1 MRAHWDHMKA
11 IKILTIKLFLFSL
24 AVGGIFY
31 LLQEYIK
38 PEWVHESLWTILSF
52 FVLLTWLTGMFTHY
66 LLEISKENSVNILLG
81 AIGIRFLASTGFV
94 AIMLFLRLENL
105 ILFVVN
111 FFIIYFFYLLFD
123 IYTLLVNLRPN
134 SK

>member
-1 MRAHWDHMKA
+1 MRAHSDPMKD

-24 AVGGIFY
+24 LIGGIFY

-94 AIMLFLRLENL
+94 AIMLFLRVENL
-105 ILFVVN
+105 ILFVIN

-123 IYTLLVNLRPN
+123 IYTLLANLRPN

>member
-1 MRAHWDHMKA
+1 MKA
-11 IKILTIKLFLFSL
+11 IKILTIKLLLFSL
-24 AVGGIFY
+24 LIGGIFY

-52 FVLLTWLTGMFTHY
+52 FILLTWLTGMFTHY
-66 LLEISKENSVNILLG
+66 LLQLSKDNSVNILLG
-81 AIGIRFLASTGFV
+81 SIGIRLLASIGFI
-94 AIMLFLRLENL
+94 AIMLILGVENK

-123 IYTLLVNLRPN
+123 IYTLLAKLRPN
-134 SK
+134 PN

>member
-1 MRAHWDHMKA
+1 MKA
-11 IKILTIKLFLFSL
+11 IKILTVKLLLFSL
-24 AVGGIFY
+24 LIAGIFY
-31 LLQEYIK
+31 ILQEYIK
-38 PEWVHESLWTILSF
+38 PEWVHESFWTILSF

-94 AIMLFLRLENL
+94 AIMLFLRVENL
-105 ILFVVN
+105 ILFVIN

-123 IYTLLVNLRPN
+123 IYTLLANLRPN